1 MKLADLVRK
10 QAQGTA
16 AGAPRGPAPG
26 APHTSHTPAPAP
38 GSDEHLR
45 RAAAEVLRIFDTGIG
60 NAGITA
66 DDWLMAMADLRAALG
81 KTLEPR

>member
-1 MKLADLVRK
+1 MKLADLLRK
-10 QAQGTA
+10 QVAGTA
-16 AGAPRGPAPG
+16 PAAPGGPAPRT
-26 APHTSHTPAPAP
+26 AHSPAPAP

-45 RAAAEVLRIFDTGIG
+45 RAAAEVLRIFDTGVG

-66 DDWLMAMADLRAALG
+66 EDWLMAMADLRAALG